1 MKNNCK
7 TLGEIIK
14 ENKDKLISGE
24 VLMAYSPE
32 FQITTG
38 IEYYTK
44 KIDELNESALNIP
57 FLNREWEVKDGKL
70 IIDLFK

>member
-1 MKNNCK
+1 MK
-7 TLGEIIK
+7 TLGEIIR
-14 ENKDKLISGE
+14 ENKDKLTSGE

-32 FQITTG
+32 FQLITG

-44 KIDELNESALNIP
+44 KIDELNESSLNIP
-57 FLNREWEVKDGKL
+57 LQDKEWEVKDGKL